1 MLIHYTPGAHV
12 DWLFLVSG
20 FRRGLNFWLA
30 VLFGSGI
37 FGGIALTVR
46 FALCFGLRVRPGRAL
61 LRIVGHVPARSLE
74 LHGWRGDHLFDFAT
88 AFWTLLHH
96 ASRKQLD
103 ALKAMTAF
111 LALIFV
117 KGHARCVVC
126 GRLARL
132 FNSDLILAFDQVGK
146 DRVERTLLSAKLK
159 MLIGF

>member
-1 MLIHYTPGAHV
+1 
-12 DWLFLVSG
+12 
-20 FRRGLNFWLA
+20 
-30 VLFGSGI
+30 
-37 FGGIALTVR
+37 
-46 FALCFGLRVRPGRAL
+46 
-61 LRIVGHVPARSLE
+61 
-74 LHGWRGDHLFDFAT
+74 
-88 AFWTLLHH
+88 
-96 ASRKQLD
+96 
-103 ALKAMTAF
+103 MTAF